1 MPERPI
7 VLPSQRRDV
16 VSYEDDVFAWMYLDQ
31 IDGLVRYEAYVI
43 GYDDA
48 GRPTTLEFVFEE
60 GAFPIDRFPLVHQLW
75 LDRLP
80 GRFTAEDWDVLH
92 RFFEEQEKELKRARR
107 QHWTHRLRAL
117 GYDVINA
124 L

>member
-1 MPERPI
+1 MAERP
-7 VLPSQRRDV
+7 VALPSQTRDV

-31 IDGLVRYEAYVI
+31 LDGLVRYEAYVI

-48 GRPTTLEFVFEE
+48 GRPTTLAFVLEE
-60 GAFPIDRFPLVHQLW
+60 GAFPIDHFPLVHALW
-75 LDRLP
+75 NASRP
-80 GRFTAEDWDVLH
+80 GRLSAEDWRALH
-92 RFFEEQEKELKRARR
+92 AFFEEQEKELKRARR
-107 QHWTHRLRAL
+107 HNWIHRLRAL

>member
-1 MPERPI
+1 MAERPLA
-7 VLPSQRRDV
+7 LPSQKRDV

-31 IDGLVRYEAYVI
+31 FDGLVRYEAYVV
-43 GYDDA
+43 GYDAA

-60 GAFPIDRFPLVHQLW
+60 GAFSLDHFPVVHAVW
-75 LDRLP
+75 TAAAP
-80 GRFTAEDWDVLH
+80 GRLSDEDWATLH
-92 RFFEEQEKELKRARR
+92 RFFEDQEKELKRARR
-107 QHWTHRLRAL
+107 QQWTYRLRAL